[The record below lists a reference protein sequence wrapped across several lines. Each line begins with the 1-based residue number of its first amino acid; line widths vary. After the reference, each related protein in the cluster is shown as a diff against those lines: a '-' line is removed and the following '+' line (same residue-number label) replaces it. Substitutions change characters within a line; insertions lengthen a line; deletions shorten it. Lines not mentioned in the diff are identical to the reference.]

1 MLSGIEIPLIVL
13 QLECPNDII
22 SLITVFD
29 LWNER
34 ERERES
40 FLKYYW
46 RMSSLE

>member
-29 LWNER
+29 LGN